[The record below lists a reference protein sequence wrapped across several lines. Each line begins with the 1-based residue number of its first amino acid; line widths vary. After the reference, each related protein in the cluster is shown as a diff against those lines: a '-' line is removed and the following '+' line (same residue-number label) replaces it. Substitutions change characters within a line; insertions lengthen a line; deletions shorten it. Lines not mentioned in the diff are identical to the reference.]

1 MKVLL
6 AGLAIVAAAV
16 GGGLGYAS
24 MQTAGVPEWY
34 GQSSS
39 QTAQTPTS
47 KTAPPQDSEVLTKKD
62 SQSNAAPY
70 EQATESPIESPTE
83 STSENGASV
92 SGDDIVV
99 TPRADLGS
107 ETNTHSG
114 TSLRTQGKDVVISE
128 GELTQMVT
136 AAITAQPQMAPIL
149 EATQGVSTQIKD
161 GRVESG
167 IVMNLST
174 LPTEAL
180 PIEGQEAVEQLRS
193 TFPFLTNR
201 DVYLGIEGSP
211 TIVDGGFSLNDTNI
225 KLGQLKLPV
234 ANVASQIGISQ
245 SDIEK
250 QIALLLEQQGL
261 TPEDVQI
268 VDGQIVIRGAA
279 Q

>member
-1 MKVLL
+1 
-6 AGLAIVAAAV
+6 
-16 GGGLGYAS
+16 
-24 MQTAGVPEWY
+24 
-34 GQSSS
+34 
-39 QTAQTPTS
+39 
-47 KTAPPQDSEVLTKKD
+47 
-62 SQSNAAPY
+62 
-70 EQATESPIESPTE
+70 
-83 STSENGASV
+83 
-92 SGDDIVV
+92 
-99 TPRADLGS
+99 
-107 ETNTHSG
+107 
-114 TSLRTQGKDVVISE
+114 GKDVVISE

-136 AAITAQPQMAPIL
+136 AAIAAQPQMAPIL
-149 EATQGVSTQIKD
+149 ETTQGVSTQIKD

-250 QIALLLEQQGL
+250 QIGLLLEQQGL